1 MANVGPSRRLYGAA
15 TAWRGHTSGR
25 LRHGGYQGERMG
37 NDRKQSD
44 DEMRLEAKPAP
55 VSTSPKDDDVVLPTE
70 AQGLIGHQLRQEY
83 RRLLSE
89 PLPDKF
95 TKLLDDLAHSE
106 RNPERKE

>member
-1 MANVGPSRRLYGAA
+1 
-15 TAWRGHTSGR
+15 
-25 LRHGGYQGERMG
+25 MG
-37 NDRKQSD
+37 NDRKQSN
-44 DEMRLEAKPAP
+44 DEMRHEAKSTAM
-55 VSTSPKDDDVVLPTE
+55 STSSPHEAPQDSDVVLPTE

-106 RNPERKE
+106 RKPEPKK

>member
-1 MANVGPSRRLYGAA
+1 
-15 TAWRGHTSGR
+15 
-25 LRHGGYQGERMG
+25 MG

-44 DEMRLEAKPAP
+44 DEMRHEAKPATM
-55 VSTSPKDDDVVLPTE
+55 STPSPLDSDVVLPTE

-106 RNPERKE
+106 RKPEPKE